1 MPFRTKPLQ
10 MSLARATAGQAALRA
25 VFGLSNST
33 PCQPPPPP
41 PTFPLLGSP
50 GAAS

>member
-10 MSLARATAGQAALRA
+10 MSLARATAGKAALQA

-33 PCQPPPPP
+33 PLSAPPP
-41 PTFPLLGSP
+41 PTFPLPELP